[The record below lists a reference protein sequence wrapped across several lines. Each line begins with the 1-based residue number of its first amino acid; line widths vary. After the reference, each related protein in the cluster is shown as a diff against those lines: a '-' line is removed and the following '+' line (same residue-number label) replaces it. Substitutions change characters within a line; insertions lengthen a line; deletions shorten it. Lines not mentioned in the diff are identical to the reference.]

1 MQDGYSNNPHKRTL
15 RCKSCVIMDSM
26 SASKILTYPHASLR
40 KKAELWQFFAP
51 VELEE
56 HAVLMHDT
64 LLGSTRGA
72 ALAAPQI
79 GVSFRIIC
87 FNDELAEQDGVKIP
101 RFAVNPE
108 IVSSGSKTQTINEGC
123 LSFPGIRA
131 PVSRPDDVTVSW
143 QDLEGASHRAD
154 FSGFWAHCW
163 QHEIDHLD
171 GVLFIDRMDRKT
183 KYRIK

>member
-1 MQDGYSNNPHKRTL
+1 
-15 RCKSCVIMDSM
+15 MDSM

-40 KKAELWQFFAP
+40 KKAELWQFFIAP
-51 VELEE
+51 QTVSAETHVNSLFTKRELEE
-56 HAVLMHDT
+56 YAVRMHDT

-79 GVSFRIIC
+79 RVSFRIIC
-87 FNDELAEQDGVKIP
+87 FNDELAKQDGVEIP

-183 KYRIK
+183 KYRIKGQF